1 MRIWPLQLTEV
12 GRGLKPPYRE
22 CPASFPHIFYQYF
35 PKAKLEGTEF
45 VSGGDRVCS
54 QAEII
59 FILSHIFAEMAWLPR
74 KLVWSQMNL
83 QIQRITAEFPERFLF
98 PILNISV
105 ESMTPELFPLFRIR
119 IPNVSEPHR
128 GFAARR
134 GVRRSWREGGGWG
147 LRRLTF
153 LLYGHRDVRL
163 ALVCPHGLPLAREL
177 ITYNTQ
183 FCLLAENG
191 FATTRYKLPERRY

>member
-1 MRIWPLQLTEV
+1 MFRNRTAALPL
-12 GRGLKPPYRE
+12 
-22 CPASFPHIFYQYF
+22 
-35 PKAKLEGTEF
+35 
-45 VSGGDRVCS
+45 GGALD
-54 QAEII
+54 A
-59 FILSHIFAEMAWLPR
+59 LGG
-74 KLVWSQMNL
+74 K
-83 QIQRITAEFPERFLF
+83 
-98 PILNISV
+98 
-105 ESMTPELFPLFRIR
+105 
-119 IPNVSEPHR
+119 
-128 GFAARR
+128 
-134 GVRRSWREGGGWG
+134 GGGWG